1 MMTAFIDRWGA
12 MIVDATIAT
21 FQMVTI
27 SLIFSILIGL
37 PLGVLLVVTRNQVGA
52 SRLSYRALNVV
63 INTIRSIPF
72 IILLFALLPFTRFLV
87 GTSMGVKGVIVPLV
101 IFTSPF
107 LARLM
112 ESALL
117 EVDRG
122 VIEAY
127 QAMGIKPIA
136 IIWHVMIRE
145 AKPSIILGIT
155 IAVIAL
161 IGATAMAGLVGA
173 GGLGDVAYRFGHV
186 RYQPEVMYVTI
197 VILVIIIQLIQTLGN
212 TLSEKAKKD

>member
-1 MMTAFIDRWGA
+1 LTAFIERWGST
-12 MIVDATIAT
+12 IVEATFAT

-27 SLIFSILIGL
+27 SLVFSIIIGL
-37 PLGVLLVVTRNQVGA
+37 PLGVLLVITRTTTGNK
-52 SRLSYRALNVV
+52 RWTYRVLNIV

-72 IILLFALLPFTRFLV
+72 IILLFALLPFTRVLV
-87 GTSMGVKGVIVPLV
+87 GTSMGVRGVIVPLV
-101 IFTSPF
+101 IFTAPY

-127 QAMGIKPIA
+127 QAMGIKPIQ
-136 IIWHVMIRE
+136 IVWHVMIRE
-145 AKPSIILGIT
+145 AKPSIILGVT
-155 IAVIAL
+155 IALIGL

-197 VILVIIIQLIQTLGN
+197 VILVILIQLIQSLGN
-212 TLSEKAKKD
+212 TLSAKAKKD

>member
-1 MMTAFIDRWGA
+1 MMAFIERWGA
-12 MIVDATIAT
+12 TIVEATVAT

-27 SLIFSILIGL
+27 SLFFSILIGL
-37 PLGVLLVVTRNQVGA
+37 PLGVLLVI
-52 SRLSYRALNVV
+52 SRTNGKGHIWLYRVLNIV
-63 INTIRSIPF
+63 INTIRSVPF
-72 IILLFALLPFTRFLV
+72 IILLFALLPFTRIVV

-101 IFTSPF
+101 IFTAPY

-112 ESALL
+112 ESSLL
-117 EVDRG
+117 EVDQG

-127 QAMGIKPIA
+127 QAMGIKPLH

-145 AKPSIILGIT
+145 AKSSIILGIT
-155 IAVIAL
+155 IAVIGL

-197 VILVIIIQLIQTLGN
+197 VILIILIQGIQTLGN
-212 TLSEKAKKD
+212 VLSQKAKKD

>member
-1 MMTAFIDRWGA
+1 MTAFIDRWGA
-12 MIVDATIAT
+12 MVVDATIAT

-145 AKPSIILGIT
+145 AKPSIIRGIT

-186 RYQPEVMYVTI
+186 RYQPEVMYVSI